1 MNEYRLGQIS
11 IGLEES
17 FSIQINDQMMDLFLE
32 LSADRNPLHLDNE
45 FARENGFVARVVYGM
60 LTSAFYS
67 RLIGVHLPGKY
78 GLLQGVN
85 IAFNKPVYIGDWLQ
99 IQGQVAYINETYGQ
113 IEVKA
118 QIINQSGAKVSTA
131 KIKVGLNG

>member
-11 IGLEES
+11 LGLEES
-17 FSIQINDQMMDLFLE
+17 FSVEVNDQMMDLFLE
-32 LSADRNPLHLDNE
+32 LSADCNPLHLDDG
-45 FARENGFVARVVYGM
+45 FARENGFAARVVYGM

-78 GLLQGVN
+78 GLLQGVD

-99 IQGQVAYINETYGQ
+99 IQGKVAYMNEAYGQ

-118 QIINQSGAKVSTA
+118 QITNQSGAKVSTA

>member
-11 IGLEES
+11 LGLEES
-17 FSIQINDQMMDLFLE
+17 FSVEVNDQMMDLFLE
-32 LSADRNPLHLDNE
+32 LSADCNPLHLDDG
-45 FARENGFVARVVYGM
+45 FARENGFAARVVYGM

-67 RLIGVHLPGKY
+67 RLVGVHLPGKY
-78 GLLQGVN
+78 GLLQGMDV
-85 IAFNKPVYIGDWLQ
+85 AFTKPVYIGDLLQ
-99 IQGQVAYINETYGQ
+99 IQGKVAYINEAYGQ

-118 QIINQSGAKVSTA
+118 QMTNQSGAKVSTA

>member
-11 IGLEES
+11 LGLEES
-17 FSIQINDQMMDLFLE
+17 FSVEVNEQMMDLFLE
-32 LSADRNPLHLDNE
+32 LSADCNPLHLDDG
-45 FARENGFVARVVYGM
+45 FARENGFAARVVYGM

-78 GLLQGVN
+78 GLLQGVD

-99 IQGQVAYINETYGQ
+99 IQGKVAYMNEAYGQ

-118 QIINQSGAKVSTA
+118 QITNQSGAKVSTA